1 MRELLAGEPTD
12 GQQLLIE
19 LLEHQVGLN
28 TEKQNPG
35 ECLDAL
41 RILSLRQKL
50 PALRAAAGGDGE
62 EALAALAELQ
72 RVSEEIDRLRQGSR
86 PRGN

>member
-1 MRELLAGEPTD
+1 MEP
-12 GQQLLIE
+12 
-19 LLEHQVGLN
+19 VGLN

-50 PALRAAAGGDGE
+50 PALRATARGDGD

-72 RVSEEIDRLRQGSR
+72 RINEEIDRLRRGS
-86 PRGN
+86 PASDRGA